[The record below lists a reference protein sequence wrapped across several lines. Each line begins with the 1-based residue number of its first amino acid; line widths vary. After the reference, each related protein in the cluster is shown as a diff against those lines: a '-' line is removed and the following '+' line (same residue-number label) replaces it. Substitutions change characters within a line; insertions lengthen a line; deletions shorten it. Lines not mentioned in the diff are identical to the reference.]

1 MISLKS
7 KIYVSG
13 HKGLVGSA
21 IVRQLKSR
29 GYKNIICKTRKE
41 LDLTNQ
47 KKVLVFLKKTK
58 PDFIF
63 LAAAKVGGIYSNNK
77 YKADYIYENLTIQTN
92 IIHSAYLCGIKNLI
106 FLGSS
111 CVYPRNSKQPIK
123 EKYLLTGKLEKT
135 NDAYAIAKIAGIKMC
150 ESYNL
155 QYNTNYK
162 CLMPTNTFG
171 PNDNY
176 DKLNSHFL
184 PALLKKIYEI
194 KKYNKSEIKLW
205 GNGLARREIVYV
217 DDIADADLTVSFD
230 DINFAINILNNS
242 NADFI
247 NCTRMIYPQ
256 KDGAMKKF
264 NFLGNSFFAFL
275 FSVLFKKK
283 ITDTLC
289 GTKIFYKKDWYKI
302 KKDISCWGAK
312 DLWGDFDLLISAYKN
327 NLKILEVPVT
337 YFERI
342 EGKTKMTN
350 VFANAL
356 RMFWIIIY
364 SFYKLRLKD

>member
-21 IVRQLKSR
+21 IVRKLQSM
-29 GYKNIICKTRKE
+29 GYKNVICKTRKE

-47 KKVLVFLKKTK
+47 NKVLVFLKKTK

-77 YKADYIYENLTIQTN
+77 YKADYIYENLSIQTN
-92 IIHSAYLCGIKNLI
+92 VIHSAYLCGIKNLI

-111 CVYPRNSKQPIK
+111 CVYPRNCKQPIK

-155 QYNTNYK
+155 QHNTNYK

-176 DKLNSHFL
+176 DTFNSHFL
-184 PALLKKIYEI
+184 PALIKKIYEI

-205 GNGLARREIVYV
+205 GNGLAKREIIYV
-217 DDIADADLTVSFD
+217 DDIADACLFFMKKKTTDYL
-230 DINFAINILNNS
+230 INIG
-242 NADFI
+242 
-247 NCTRMIYPQ
+247 TG
-256 KDGAMKKF
+256 KDH
-264 NFLGNSFFAFL
+264 
-275 FSVLFKKK
+275 
-283 ITDTLC
+283 T
-289 GTKIFYKKDWYKI
+289 I
-302 KKDISCWGAK
+302 KQYVQM
-312 DLWGDFDLLISAYKN
+312 L
-327 NLKILEVPVT
+327 LKILIPNKKVKIKYDLSKPNGTPKKVLDISLAKKYGWKPKSNFKKAIKLT
-337 YFERI
+337 Y
-342 EGKTKMTN
+342 
-350 VFANAL
+350 
-356 RMFWIIIY
+356 
-364 SFYKLRLKD
+364 KDFVEQKF